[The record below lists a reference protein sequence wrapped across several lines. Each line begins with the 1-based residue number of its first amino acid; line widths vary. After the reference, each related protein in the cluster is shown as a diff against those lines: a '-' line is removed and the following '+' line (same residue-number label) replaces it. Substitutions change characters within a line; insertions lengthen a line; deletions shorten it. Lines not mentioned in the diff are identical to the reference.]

1 MLPLGARVKNGR
13 LVIDEPTTLP
23 DGTEV
28 EFALIEDEL
37 DEAERAKLNAALDDP
52 DDELRAGKG
61 LPGSTVI
68 AGLRN
73 GL

>member
-1 MLPLGARVKNGR
+1 MLPLSARVINGR
-13 LVIDEPTTLP
+13 LVMDEPTTLP

-28 EFALIEDEL
+28 ELALIEDEL
-37 DEAERAKLNAALDDP
+37 DEADRAKLNAALDDA

-61 LPGSTVI
+61 VPGDTVI

>member
-1 MLPLGARVKNGR
+1 M
-13 LVIDEPTTLP
+13 DEPTTLP

-28 EFALIEDEL
+28 ELALIEDEL
-37 DEAERAKLNAALDDP
+37 DEADRAKLNAALDDA

-61 LPGSTVI
+61 LPGDTVI